1 MISKNKVAA
10 FLAKHPKASKIV
22 MTGTAMA
29 ATAGSAVAAVDT
41 NFSDGVTEG
50 GKLLAIGIAQLST
63 PPLVYILGSV
73 LVIYAAV
80 RVYKSVIESL

>member
-1 MISKNKVAA
+1 MISKNRIGA
-10 FLAKHPKASKIV
+10 FLAKHPRASKIV

-29 ATAGSAVAAVDT
+29 ATVGSAAAAVDI

-50 GKLLAIGIAQLST
+50 GALLAIGINQLST
-63 PPLVYILGSV
+63 PPLVYILGAV